1 MGGFKLEQTINTNLP
16 KANKQDAFTKLM
28 QKEVT
33 LYGSFFNN
41 KKKEHFYTELSVL
54 LKAGIHLREALQLM
68 SEMQKK
74 EKLRDFFLAIV
85 EDLDSGQSFSEIL
98 MARKDFTEYEYYSVQ
113 IGEESGNLI
122 KILEELGLFFTK
134 KNEQR
139 RSLIN
144 AMTYPIIILSTAVL
158 VVVFMLRMVVP
169 MFEDIFRQN
178 NVELPAITLWIIAV
192 SNFIESY
199 GLTVLLLFGS
209 LIALRKVI
217 FKNPKIQ
224 RWKDYFL
231 LRIPYVGQFIRSVY
245 LAQFTQAVALLTSS
259 KVPML
264 NSLQMVKRMII
275 FHPLQDALAEMEK
288 SIMQGSSLH
297 ESIKGHKIFDHKMAS
312 LVKVAE
318 ETNQTEY
325 IFERLNKQYALEVEQ
340 KSKLLSTIMEP
351 LIIII
356 IGLFVGIIL
365 VSMYLPM
372 FKLSSVLGG

>member
-1 MGGFKLEQTINTNLP
+1 MGFKLEQTINSNLP
-16 KANKQDAFTKLM
+16 KVDRQDAFTKLL

-54 LKAGIHLREALQLM
+54 LKAGIHLREALQLI
-68 SEMQKK
+68 SETQKK
-74 EKLRDFFLAIV
+74 EKLRDFLATIT

-98 MARKDFTEYEYYSVQ
+98 KSRKDFTEYEYYSVQ

-122 KILEELGLFFTK
+122 KIVEELGSFFTR

-139 RSLIN
+139 RSLVN
-144 AMTYPIIILSTAVL
+144 AMTYPVIILSTAVL

-178 NVELPAITLWIIAV
+178 NVELPTITLWIIAV
-192 SNFIESY
+192 SKFIKSY
-199 GLTVLLLFGS
+199 GLLVLLLFVT
-209 LIALRKVI
+209 LIVLRKVL

-224 RWKDYFL
+224 RKKDYVL
-231 LRIPYVGQFIRSVY
+231 LKIPYVGQFIRSVY
-245 LAQFTQAVALLTSS
+245 LSQFTQAVSLLTSS

-264 NSLQMVKRMII
+264 NSLQMVKRMIV
-275 FHPLQDALAEMEK
+275 FYPLQDALTEMEK

-318 ETNQTEY
+318 ETNQTEF
-325 IFERLNKQYALEVEQ
+325 IFERLNQQYSLEVEQ

-351 LIIII
+351 LIIVI
-356 IGLFVGIIL
+356 IGLFVGVIL

-372 FKLSSVLGG
+372 FKLSSVLG